1 MENGKKRNRSGRPGY
16 QGAWLIGALVCLT
29 VVGDCGAAE
38 GMFEG
43 MFNKLGL
50 SGAAKMS
57 DVAVKIAEIKDS
69 INVNG
74 LDFSPDGKHLATS
87 SYAQS
92 NEVHVWDWQAR
103 KIVLKVEAEGGA
115 GLISEG
121 IRYSPDGRFLAVCH
135 DRSSKPHII
144 HVFDA
149 RSGQLVKEV
158 NDPIPGGCSAIGFT
172 PDGEWML
179 RITRRGPI
187 RGDNLIV
194 YSTRT
199 WEPTWGVVTDPMD
212 TNAMTISPDGRYV
225 AIGGI
230 DLGPGVPHQPRILI
244 VDLQQRQVVKSIATF
259 PIDNAVK
266 RVAWSPDGTQ
276 IAAGA
281 IVGGTSRGPDVVKI
295 FDAKTGQQTLGEPVV
310 EQGHIRTLRYSPDG
324 KYLAEGQI
332 DDKIRIWDGQHKT
345 LLQEIPIDD
354 HGMNL
359 VFSGDG
365 KFMAITNGGTKVQVW
380 KLK

>member
-1 MENGKKRNRSGRPGY
+1 MNHWVVIDRGQFGHGFREVINMKNGKKRNRSGWPGY

-103 KIVLKVEAEGGA
+103 KIVLKMNREGSA

-149 RSGQLVKEV
+149 RSGQLVKEI
-158 NDPIPGGCSAIGFT
+158 NDSIPGGGANAIGFT

-199 WEPTWGVVTDPMD
+199 WEPSWGVVTDPMD

-259 PIDNAVK
+259 PIKNAIE
-266 RVAWSPDGTQ
+266 RIAWSPDEAQ

-281 IVGGTSRGPDVVKI
+281 SVGGS
-295 FDAKTGQQTLGEPVV
+295 
-310 EQGHIRTLRYSPDG
+310 
-324 KYLAEGQI
+324 YLN
-332 DDKIRIWDGQHKT
+332 
-345 LLQEIPIDD
+345 P
-354 HGMNL
+354 
-359 VFSGDG
+359 
-365 KFMAITNGGTKVQVW
+365 
-380 KLK
+380 

>member
-1 MENGKKRNRSGRPGY
+1 MENGKKQNRSGRPGY

-29 VVGDCGAAE
+29 VVGDCSAAE

-103 KIVLKVEAEGGA
+103 KVVLKMNREGA
-115 GLISEG
+115 SDLISEG

-135 DRSSKPHII
+135 GHGVKPHVI

-149 RSGQLVKEV
+149 RSGQLVKEI
-158 NDPIPGGCSAIGFT
+158 NDPIPGGCSAVGFT

-179 RITRRGPI
+179 RITGRGPI

-199 WEPTWGVVTDPMD
+199 WEPSWGIVTKPFMP
-212 TNAMTISPDGRYV
+212 NAIAISPDGKML

-230 DLGPGVPHQPRILI
+230 DLGPDIPDQPRILI

-259 PIDNAVK
+259 PIKNAIE
-266 RVAWSPDGTQ
+266 RIAWSPDEAQ

-281 IVGGTSRGPDVVKI
+281 SVSGS
-295 FDAKTGQQTLGEPVV
+295 
-310 EQGHIRTLRYSPDG
+310 
-324 KYLAEGQI
+324 YLN
-332 DDKIRIWDGQHKT
+332 
-345 LLQEIPIDD
+345 P
-354 HGMNL
+354 
-359 VFSGDG
+359 
-365 KFMAITNGGTKVQVW
+365 
-380 KLK
+380 